1 VPISDVPCHLI
12 TSSVRVSRVAGAA
25 CQEVWPY
32 RDWPPT
38 KSRVEIQRE
47 DRWGGCPSVS
57 CRRNGRHANR
67 ASVDQVDQHH
77 MRCRS
82 GSSIRAGD
90 IVSLLGG
97 VIDQFLQRIRRKCPP
112 GHDGHGT
119 SATSPMYSNDVRG
132 HAVLPWSAKCPK
144 STFGAQSKPEF
155 EDPTTMIPWPASGRG
170 HRSSQNW
177 KMYPRRRME
186 K

>member
-1 VPISDVPCHLI
+1 MPRSLTVPRLAANQKPGGNSTGRSLG
-12 TSSVRVSRVAGAA
+12 RVSFGILSTKWAA
-25 CQEVWPY
+25 
-32 RDWPPT
+32 R
-38 KSRVEIQRE
+38 
-47 DRWGGCPSVS
+47 
-57 CRRNGRHANR
+57 NR

-90 IVSLLGG
+90 LVSLLGG

-170 HRSSQNW
+170 HRSSQSW